1 MSLPVRRW
9 IWAFAADL
17 AIIVIFVVFG
27 RRTHE
32 QPETLS
38 GTLGALAPFM
48 AALGTG
54 WLSARAWRH
63 PTRIDTGVWVW
74 VTTLGLGMLLRSQ
87 VAGQGTA
94 STFVLV
100 AAGFTG
106 AGLVGWRF
114 VWTEIHRTRTR
125 IAARAEA

>member
-1 MSLPVRRW
+1 
-9 IWAFAADL
+9 
-17 AIIVIFVVFG
+17 
-27 RRTHE
+27 
-32 QPETLS
+32 
-38 GTLGALAPFM
+38 
-48 AALGTG
+48 
-54 WLSARAWRH
+54 
-63 PTRIDTGVWVW
+63 
-74 VTTLGLGMLLRSQ
+74 MLLRSQ

>member
-1 MSLPVRRW
+1 MSPSQRRSLG
-9 IWAFAADL
+9 ALVADL
-17 AIIVIFVVFG
+17 GILVIFILVG

-32 QPETLS
+32 QAETLS
-38 GTLGALAPFM
+38 GTLNALAPFVV
-48 AALGTG
+48 ALGIG
-54 WLSARAWRH
+54 WLSARAWRN
-63 PTRIDTGVWVW
+63 PTDITTGIWIWV
-74 VTTLGLGMLLRSQ
+74 VTLVLGMVVRSQ

-94 STFVLV
+94 TAFVIV

-125 IAARAEA
+125 IAARTPT